1 MNEADVAAVLRD
13 GLLVTLK
20 LAGPPLAA
28 GLVIG
33 VLVSLLQA
41 VTQVQ
46 EATLAFVPKA
56 IALSVTLALTAPFML
71 AALSGYTHRL
81 MDRIIA
87 IGGS

>member
-13 GLLVTLK
+13 ALLVALRLT
-20 LAGPPLAA
+20 GPPLAA
-28 GLVIG
+28 GLVVG
-33 VLVSLLQA
+33 ALVSLLQA
-41 VTQVQ
+41 VTQIQ

-56 IALSVTLALTAPFML
+56 VALALVLALTTPFMF

-87 IGGS
+87 IGAS